1 MAWLQ
6 QLSVPTADEAA
17 AGRATN
23 PPSEVN
29 STADEHLLF
38 AGLCYGR
45 HPNLGAQAGTLQPR
59 VYRSVEGTSRSLLS
73 FSQERVRVLEAD
85 RELRERQSTQVFRVP
100 PPQIADLRDQILIGD
115 LRNKNYNPGSG
126 KARIAKTQN

>member
-1 MAWLQ
+1 MEACSLAF
-6 QLSVPTADEAA
+6 LSVRREDEGVAKA
-17 AGRATN
+17 TAGR
-23 PPSEVN
+23 V
-29 STADEHLLF
+29 
-38 AGLCYGR
+38 
-45 HPNLGAQAGTLQPR
+45 
-59 VYRSVEGTSRSLLS
+59 VYRSVDGTSPSLLS